1 MKYRFVYWLIA
12 CAFVLSSCGTD
23 DAPAKDEEIYEI
35 RTIGMLSTS
44 EYTVGK
50 IIKLD
55 DKGTWTNWKW
65 GDRKILMSCKA
76 KIRAG
81 VDLNKV
87 KDSDIKVNGKRI
99 EIQLPPPEIIS
110 FEMNPDQIKTEMVEI
125 SGLRTNFSQQE
136 KNTILRL
143 GEKAIR
149 KDMQQLEILNDAEK
163 NAIVF
168 LTDFYKALGFEEIII
183 HGTEQDK
190 RNRQID

>member
-1 MKYRFVYWLIA
+1 MKYRVIYWLMGCSI
-12 CAFVLSSCGTD
+12 VLTRCGTD
-23 DAPAKDEEIYEI
+23 DAPVKDEEIYEI
-35 RTIGMLSTS
+35 RSIGMLSTS

-76 KIRAG
+76 KIKAG
-81 VDLNKV
+81 VNLNNV

-110 FEMNPDQIKTEMVEI
+110 FEMNPDQIKTEMIEI

-136 KNTILRL
+136 KNTILQL
-143 GEKAIR
+143 GEKAIK
-149 KDMQQLEILNDAEK
+149 KDMQHLEILNDAEK

-168 LTDFYKALGFEEIII
+168 LTDFYKTLGFEEIII
-183 HGTEQDK
+183 HGTKQDK